1 MLAKLPSPFR
11 LFKSRLSRGIVTW
24 VFASILAIEGIILI
38 PSYYKREADLLLQ
51 LEDVSS
57 EVIASTVNMLLTG
70 MADAEIIGT
79 IANSLKPDSIILGG
93 ALYQG
98 NGQQI
103 VTFGELPEIE
113 MTPMKG
119 DLVWRQRSRDGSRY
133 DVAWLISAS
142 SMSPGRTAK
151 TPETSTVRKYILAIR
166 HDSSGIKA
174 ELHAFKGRI
183 AGLVLLISAFVTVV
197 MMVVLGVTV
206 ITPILRLRDDLIAVD
221 YATGKEQ
228 ANIEL
233 YSQKVKRSDELGE
246 VMKAFNQMFKHI
258 HQEIGDRMSE
268 VRKLNA
274 QLEQR
279 VEQLEIEI
287 NERQR
292 VERAMRQSEKEL
304 RHQTQ
309 RLELTLNQLKNTQA
323 QLVQRE
329 KMSSLGQLVAGV
341 AHEINNPINFVYGN
355 IAYANQYTKDLLDLL
370 SLYQEKF
377 PDPGEEILAVAE
389 EMDMEFLREDLARM
403 LNSMQEGSER
413 VRDIVLSLRNF
424 SRLDES
430 DLKQVDIHEGI
441 DSTLLMLRYRLQSEF
456 AEIEID
462 KKYGNLPLVECY
474 PGQLNQVLMNILINA
489 IEALSAEEKESS
501 EISQGTG
508 RIIIRTQHNEQKAVV
523 RIIDNGPGMSPEVK
537 KRLFDPFFTTK
548 PVGKGTGLG
557 LSIGYQI
564 VVEKHGGVLQ
574 CFSELG
580 KGAEFWIEIPLSQ
593 SQRRS

>member
-1 MLAKLPSPFR
+1 M
-11 LFKSRLSRGIVTW
+11 
-24 VFASILAIEGIILI
+24 IILI
-38 PSYYKREADLLLQ
+38 PSYRQREADLLLQ

-57 EVIASTVNMLLTG
+57 EVIASTVDMIKTG
-70 MADAEIIGT
+70 RASAEIIGT
-79 IANSLKPDSIILGG
+79 IANSWKPDSIILGG
-93 ALYQG
+93 ALYQD
-98 NGQQI
+98 NGQPI
-103 VTFGELPEIE
+103 GTFGELPEIE
-113 MTPMKG
+113 MAPMKG
-119 DLVWRQRSRDGSRY
+119 DGILRQRSPDGDRY
-133 DVAWLISAS
+133 DVAWLIGA
-142 SMSPGRTAK
+142 SPG
-151 TPETSTVRKYILAIR
+151 EKYILAIR
-166 HDSSGIKA
+166 HDSSGIKP
-174 ELHAFKGRI
+174 ELYAFTGRI

-197 MMVVLGVTV
+197 TMVVLGVTV
-206 ITPILRLRDDLIAVD
+206 ITPILRLRDDLIAAD
-221 YATGKEQ
+221 LATSNQ
-228 ANIEL
+228 QVNIDL

-246 VMKAFNQMFKHI
+246 VMKAFNQMFQHI
-258 HQEIGDRMSE
+258 HQEIGDRIEAEAE
-268 VRKLNA
+268 VRKLNG

-279 VEQLEIEI
+279 VQQLEIEI

-292 VERAMRQSEKEL
+292 VEKALRQSENEL
-304 RHQTQ
+304 LQQTQ

-355 IAYANQYTKDLLDLL
+355 IAYANQYIQDLLHLL

-389 EMDMEFLREDLARM
+389 DLDMKFLMEDLAKM
-403 LNSMQEGSER
+403 LSSMQEGSER

-441 DSTLLMLRYRLQSEF
+441 DSTLLILKYRLQSEF
-456 AEIEID
+456 SEIEII

-474 PGQLNQVLMNILINA
+474 PGQLNQVFMNILINA

-501 EISQGTG
+501 EISQRT
-508 RIIIRTQHNEQKAVV
+508 RIIIIRTQHNEQKAVV
-523 RIIDNGPGMSPEVK
+523 RIIDNGPGMSPEVRN
-537 KRLFDPFFTTK
+537 RLFNPFFTTK

-574 CFSELG
+574 CFSEPG
-580 KGAEFWIEIPLSQ
+580 KGAEFVIEIPLSQ
-593 SQRRS
+593 SQRRSGLNQR